1 MISSFSV
8 YSLKIPAC
16 KRNICLPLLV
26 LVEVAA
32 VLLYVYIDRSSR
44 RKVTLVMLPILGTI
58 FFHKQ
63 EKVLVILVVNT
74 FGIYD
79 VLSSS

>member
-1 MISSFSV
+1 M
-8 YSLKIPAC
+8 
-16 KRNICLPLLV
+16 PLLV